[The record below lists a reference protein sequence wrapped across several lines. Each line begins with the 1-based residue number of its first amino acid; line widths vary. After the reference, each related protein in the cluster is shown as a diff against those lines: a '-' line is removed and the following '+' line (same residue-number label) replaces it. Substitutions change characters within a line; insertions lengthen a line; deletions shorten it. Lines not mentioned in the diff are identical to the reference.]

1 MSATLETALTRY
13 QRRTGLKPDGVVA
26 PDGPTIQR
34 VNAEAADTATMADTP
49 ATPPPPARKPGSDV
63 TPASPDKRRTIGA
76 TREQRAD
83 PSYQPTEADRLLS
96 RIGNTVIEIEKID
109 DRIAAIEEDIRAERD
124 RLRGHLIESA
134 QDGSSTAK
142 SALERLEAAAKK
154 AAKKLNPVERV
165 KDIYEIANAVKDVPS
180 RAGEFKNIPDRINR
194 WRSEIEDLEASR
206 QRLEREL
213 ENLRNTRS
221 EKFPRHVPAYDRR
234 AE

>member
-1 MSATLETALTRY
+1 M
-13 QRRTGLKPDGVVA
+13 
-26 PDGPTIQR
+26 
-34 VNAEAADTATMADTP
+34 
-49 ATPPPPARKPGSDV
+49 
-63 TPASPDKRRTIGA
+63 
-76 TREQRAD
+76 
-83 PSYQPTEADRLLS
+83 
-96 RIGNTVIEIEKID
+96 IEIEKID

-142 SALERLEAAAKK
+142 SALEHLDAAAKK

-221 EKFPRHVPAYDRR
+221 EKFPRQVPAYDRR